1 MKKKIRTFISEFI
14 RNLPIQEKLLF
25 SFIILTVIPALLI
38 GILSFY
44 QSSELLK
51 HKTEQYMRD
60 ILLETGNNIETKLS
74 EVESLSFQIVSNLV
88 IHDSLIKSNKGFSD
102 EKEEIYTERA
112 IDSQLR
118 SMLPSV
124 SGIAA
129 IQVLSNTGTSYYIN
143 PASIPL
149 SAMSLNDINKKI
161 LEDGK
166 GSIYW
171 FDTNPATQTIAM
183 GRTINS
189 VTNQERIGYAL
200 IYIREKSIIDT
211 FKDTELLKNGEI
223 FVVGQDGNIISCVDK
238 KLLGQK
244 NEFTTLEELD
254 YISPSSF
261 GTSKIDGMNYY
272 FLYREING
280 TDWQMVSFIPAV
292 EYEKDI
298 IWLRNWITLIIIV
311 CCLLSVAF
319 SVAIS
324 RGVSKPVRDLTKMMR
339 EIGDGDFS
347 VYSTYDSKDEIGV
360 LSRHFNEMV
369 SQVKKLIQR
378 VYEEEL
384 LKQKAELK
392 SLRMQINP
400 HFLYNSLESINW
412 MARIRGVPEIGKMVK
427 ALGDLMRASISGDDF
442 ITVSEEIKNI
452 ENYLIIQKFRYGEK
466 IEVNIDIEPEIE
478 KFKIPKLILQPI
490 VENAIVH
497 GIENMVGNGIINIYG
512 ALSNDNIILTVTD
525 NGLGIN
531 EERIKTIL
539 SAAEHSH
546 RANKHTNIGLRN
558 VDRRI
563 KIYYGEEYGVQ
574 IQSREGHGTTVTLS
588 FPIEQ
593 LIS

>member
-1 MKKKIRTFISEFI
+1 MKNKNRTAISEFI
-14 RNLPIQEKLLF
+14 RNLPIQKKLLF
-25 SFIILTVIPALLI
+25 SFVILTVFPALLI

-44 QSSELLK
+44 RSSELLK

-60 ILLETGNNIETKLS
+60 ILLETGNNIEVKLS
-74 EVESLSFQIVSNLV
+74 EVENLSFQIVSNSV
-88 IHDSLIKSNKGFSD
+88 IHDSLKKSNKGFSD
-102 EKEEIYTERA
+102 EKERIYTERA

-118 SMLPSV
+118 SMIPSV

-129 IQVLSNTGTSYYIN
+129 IQVLSNDGTSYYIN

-149 SAMSLNDINKKI
+149 SAMSLDDTDKGI
-161 LEDGK
+161 LEKGK
-166 GSIYW
+166 GSIHW
-171 FDTNPATQTIAM
+171 FDTEPSTQTIAM

-223 FVVGQDGNIISCVDK
+223 FVASENGNIISCIQK
-238 KLLGQK
+238 ELLGQK
-244 NEFTTLEELD
+244 NEFTTLEELGN
-254 YISPSSF
+254 ISPGTF

-272 FLYREING
+272 YTYRRING
-280 TDWQMVSFIPAV
+280 TDWRVISFIPAV

-298 IWLRNWITLIIIV
+298 IWLRNWITMIIIV
-311 CCLLSVAF
+311 CCLLSLAF

-324 RGVSKPVRDLTKMMR
+324 RGVSKPVRDLTEMMR
-339 EIGDGDFS
+339 EVGSGDFS

-369 SQVKKLIQR
+369 SQVKKLIQK

-400 HFLYNSLESINW
+400 HFLYNTLESINW

-427 ALGDLMRASISGDDF
+427 ALGNLMRASISGDDF
-442 ITVSEEIKNI
+442 ITVRDEIENI
-452 ENYLIIQKFRYGEK
+452 ENYLMIQKFRYGDK
-466 IEVNIDIEPEIE
+466 IQANIDIEPGIE
-478 KFKIPKLILQPI
+478 KYKIPKLILQPI

-497 GIENMVGNGIINIYG
+497 GIENMVGNGMINISG
-512 ALSNDNIILTVTD
+512 TASDKNITLSVTD

-531 EERIKTIL
+531 ENRIKTLL
-539 SAAEHSH
+539 SSPERSV
-546 RANKHTNIGLRN
+546 RANGHTNIGLKN

-563 KIYYGEEYGVQ
+563 KMYYGEEYGVQ
-574 IQSREGHGTTVTLS
+574 IQSREGHGTTVTIS
-588 FPIEQ
+588 FPVD
-593 LIS
+593 

>member
-1 MKKKIRTFISEFI
+1 MNKKNRTFISEFI
-14 RNLPIQEKLLF
+14 RNLPIQKKLLF

-44 QSSELLK
+44 RSSELLK
-51 HKTEQYMRD
+51 HKTEQYMKD

-74 EVESLSFQIVSNLV
+74 EVESLSFQIVSNSV
-88 IHDSLIKSNKGFSD
+88 IHDSLLKSNKGFTD
-102 EKEEIYTERA
+102 EKEKIYTERA

-124 SGIAA
+124 PGIAA
-129 IQVLSNTGTSYYIN
+129 IQVLSNDGTSYYIN

-149 SAMSLNDINKKI
+149 SAMSLNDADKKI

-166 GSIYW
+166 GSIHW
-171 FDTNPATQTIAM
+171 FDTDPNTQTIAM

-189 VTNQERIGYAL
+189 VANQERIGYAL
-200 IYIREKSIIDT
+200 IYIREKSIIDA
-211 FKDTELLKNGEI
+211 FKDTELLRNGEI
-223 FVVGQDGNIISCVDK
+223 FVVGKNGNIISCIEK
-238 KLLGQK
+238 ELLGQR
-244 NEFTTLEELD
+244 NEFTTLEELE
-254 YISPSSF
+254 YINPRSF

-272 FLYREING
+272 FLYGEING
-280 TDWQMVSFIPAV
+280 TNWRMISFIPAV
-292 EYEKDI
+292 EYEKEI

-324 RGVSKPVRDLTKMMR
+324 GGVSKPVRDLSKMMR

-369 SQVKKLIQR
+369 SQVKNLIQK

-442 ITVSEEIKNI
+442 VTVGEEIKNI
-452 ENYLIIQKFRYGEK
+452 ENYLIIQKFRYGDK
-466 IEVNIDIEPEIE
+466 IEVNIDIKPGIE
-478 KFKIPKLILQPI
+478 KHKIPKLILQPI

-497 GIENMVGNGIINIYG
+497 GIEKMVGSGIINISG
-512 ALSNDNIILTVTD
+512 AVSGNNIILKVTD

-531 EERIKTIL
+531 EDRIKTIL
-539 SAAEHSH
+539 SAPEHAG
-546 RANKHTNIGLRN
+546 RTNGHTNIGLRN

-574 IQSREGHGTTVTLS
+574 IQSREGRGTTVTLS
-588 FPIEQ
+588 FPIE
-593 LIS
+593 

>member
-1 MKKKIRTFISEFI
+1 MNKKNRTFISEFI
-14 RNLPIQEKLLF
+14 RNLPIQKKLLF

-44 QSSELLK
+44 RSSELLK
-51 HKTEQYMRD
+51 HKTEQYMKD

-74 EVESLSFQIVSNLV
+74 EVESLSFQIVSNSV
-88 IHDSLIKSNKGFSD
+88 IHDSLLKSNKGFTD
-102 EKEEIYTERA
+102 EKEKIYTERA

-124 SGIAA
+124 PGIAA
-129 IQVLSNTGTSYYIN
+129 IQVLSNDGTSYYIN

-149 SAMSLNDINKKI
+149 SAMSLNDADKKI

-166 GSIYW
+166 GSIHW
-171 FDTNPATQTIAM
+171 FDTDPNTQTIAM

-189 VTNQERIGYAL
+189 VANQERIGYAL
-200 IYIREKSIIDT
+200 IYIREKSIIDA
-211 FKDTELLKNGEI
+211 FKDTELLRNGEI
-223 FVVGQDGNIISCVDK
+223 FVVGKNGNIISCIEK
-238 KLLGQK
+238 ELLGQR
-244 NEFTTLEELD
+244 NEFTTLEELE
-254 YISPSSF
+254 YINPRSF

-272 FLYREING
+272 FLYGEING
-280 TDWQMVSFIPAV
+280 TNWRMISFIPAV
-292 EYEKDI
+292 EYEKEI

-324 RGVSKPVRDLTKMMR
+324 GGVSKPVRDLSKMMR

-369 SQVKKLIQR
+369 SQVKNLIQK

-442 ITVSEEIKNI
+442 VTVGEEIKNI
-452 ENYLIIQKFRYGEK
+452 ENYLIIQKFRYGDK
-466 IEVNIDIEPEIE
+466 IEVNIDIKPGIE
-478 KFKIPKLILQPI
+478 KHKIPKLILQPI

-497 GIENMVGNGIINIYG
+497 GIEKMVGSGIINISG
-512 ALSNDNIILTVTD
+512 AVSGNNIILKVTD

-531 EERIKTIL
+531 EDRIKTIL
-539 SAAEHSH
+539 SAPEHAG
-546 RANKHTNIGLRN
+546 RTNRHTNIGLRN

-574 IQSREGHGTTVTLS
+574 IQSREGRGTTVTLS
-588 FPIEQ
+588 FPIE
-593 LIS
+593 

>member
-1 MKKKIRTFISEFI
+1 MNKKNRTFISEFI
-14 RNLPIQEKLLF
+14 RNLPIQKKLLF

-44 QSSELLK
+44 RSSELLK
-51 HKTEQYMRD
+51 HKTEQYMKD

-74 EVESLSFQIVSNLV
+74 EVESLSFQIVSNSV
-88 IHDSLIKSNKGFSD
+88 IHDSLLKSNKGFTD
-102 EKEEIYTERA
+102 EKEKIYTERA

-124 SGIAA
+124 PGIAA
-129 IQVLSNTGTSYYIN
+129 IQVLSNDGTSYYIN

-149 SAMSLNDINKKI
+149 SAMSLNDADKKI

-166 GSIYW
+166 GSIHW
-171 FDTNPATQTIAM
+171 FDTDPNTQTIAM
-183 GRTINS
+183 GITINS
-189 VTNQERIGYAL
+189 VANQERIGYAL
-200 IYIREKSIIDT
+200 IYIREKSIIDA
-211 FKDTELLKNGEI
+211 FKDTELLRNGEI
-223 FVVGQDGNIISCVDK
+223 FVVGKNGNIISCIEK
-238 KLLGQK
+238 ELLGQR
-244 NEFTTLEELD
+244 NEFTTLEELE
-254 YISPSSF
+254 YINPRSF

-272 FLYREING
+272 FLYGEING
-280 TDWQMVSFIPAV
+280 TNWRMISFIPAV
-292 EYEKDI
+292 EYEKEI

-324 RGVSKPVRDLTKMMR
+324 GEFQNRSGSFKNDA

-369 SQVKKLIQR
+369 SQVKNLIQK

-442 ITVSEEIKNI
+442 VTVGEEIKNI
-452 ENYLIIQKFRYGEK
+452 ENYLIIQKFRYGDK
-466 IEVNIDIEPEIE
+466 IEVNIDIKPGIE
-478 KFKIPKLILQPI
+478 KHKIPKLILQPI

-497 GIENMVGNGIINIYG
+497 GIEKMVGSGIINISG
-512 ALSNDNIILTVTD
+512 AVSGNNIILKVTD

-531 EERIKTIL
+531 EDRIKTIL
-539 SAAEHSH
+539 SAPEHAG
-546 RANKHTNIGLRN
+546 RTNGHTNIGLRN

-574 IQSREGHGTTVTLS
+574 IQSREGRGTTVTLS
-588 FPIEQ
+588 FPIE
-593 LIS
+593 

>member
-1 MKKKIRTFISEFI
+1 MKKKNRTVISEFI
-14 RNLPIQEKLLF
+14 RNLPIQKKLLF
-25 SFIILTVIPALLI
+25 SFVVLIVFPAVLI

-44 QSSELLK
+44 RSSELLK
-51 HKTEQYMRD
+51 HKTEQYMKD
-60 ILLETGNNIETKLS
+60 ILLETGNSIEVKLS
-74 EVESLSFQIVSNLV
+74 EVESLSFQIVSNSV
-88 IHDSLIKSNKGFSD
+88 IHDSLKKSNKGFSD
-102 EKEEIYTERA
+102 EKEKIYTERA

-129 IQVLSNTGTSYYIN
+129 IQVLSNEGTSYYIN

-149 SAMSLNDINKKI
+149 SAMSLSDTNKTI
-161 LEDGK
+161 LENGK
-166 GSIYW
+166 GSIHW
-171 FDTNPATQTIAM
+171 FDTDPSTQTIAI

-189 VTNQERIGYAL
+189 VTNQERIGYVL

-211 FKDTELLKNGEI
+211 FRDTELLKNGKI
-223 FVVGQDGNIISCVDK
+223 FVAGQNGNIISSVEK
-238 KLLGQK
+238 ELLGRN

-254 YISPSSF
+254 YIYPGSF

-280 TDWQMVSFIPAV
+280 TDWRMISFIPAV

-311 CCLLSVAF
+311 CCLLSFAF

-324 RGVSKPVRDLTKMMR
+324 RGVSKPVRDLSKMMM

-369 SQVKKLIQR
+369 SQVKKLIQK

-442 ITVSEEIKNI
+442 VTVGEEIKNI
-452 ENYLIIQKFRYGEK
+452 DNYLIIQKFRYGDK
-466 IEVNIDIEPEIE
+466 IEVNMDIKPEIE
-478 KFKIPKLILQPI
+478 KYKIPKLILQPI

-497 GIENMVGNGIINIYG
+497 GLENMVGNGIINISG
-512 ALSNDNIILTVTD
+512 TVSNNNIILTVAD

-531 EERIKTIL
+531 ENRLKSIL
-539 SAAEHSH
+539 SAPEHSY
-546 RANKHTNIGLRN
+546 RAKGHTNIGLRN

-563 KIYYGEEYGVQ
+563 KMYYGEEYGVQ
-574 IQSREGHGTTVTLS
+574 IQSREGHGTTITLS
-588 FPIEQ
+588 FPIE
-593 LIS
+593 

>member
-1 MKKKIRTFISEFI
+1 MKKKNRTFISEFV
-14 RNLPIQEKLLF
+14 RNLPIQKKLLF
-25 SFIILTVIPALLI
+25 SFVILTVIPALLI

-44 QSSELLK
+44 RSSELLK
-51 HKTEQYMRD
+51 HKTEQYMKD
-60 ILLETGNNIETKLS
+60 ILLETGNNIEVKLS
-74 EVESLSFQIVSNLV
+74 EVESLSFQIVSNSV

>member
-1 MKKKIRTFISEFI
+1 MNKKNRTFISEFI
-14 RNLPIQEKLLF
+14 RNLPIQKKLLF

-44 QSSELLK
+44 RSSELLK
-51 HKTEQYMRD
+51 HKTEQYMKD

-74 EVESLSFQIVSNLV
+74 EVESLSFQIVSNSV
-88 IHDSLIKSNKGFSD
+88 IHDSLLKSNKGFTD
-102 EKEEIYTERA
+102 EKEKIYTERA

-124 SGIAA
+124 PGIAA
-129 IQVLSNTGTSYYIN
+129 IQVLSNDGTSYYIN

-149 SAMSLNDINKKI
+149 SAMSLNDADKKI

-166 GSIYW
+166 GSIHW
-171 FDTNPATQTIAM
+171 FDTDPNTQTIAM

-189 VTNQERIGYAL
+189 VANQERIGYAL
-200 IYIREKSIIDT
+200 IYIREKSIIDA
-211 FKDTELLKNGEI
+211 FKDTELLRNGEI
-223 FVVGQDGNIISCVDK
+223 FVVGKNGNIISCIEK
-238 KLLGQK
+238 ELLGQR
-244 NEFTTLEELD
+244 NEFTTLEELE
-254 YISPSSF
+254 YINPRSF

-272 FLYREING
+272 FLYGEING
-280 TDWQMVSFIPAV
+280 TNWRMISFIPAI
-292 EYEKDI
+292 EYEKEI

-324 RGVSKPVRDLTKMMR
+324 GGVSKPVRDLSKMMR

-369 SQVKKLIQR
+369 SQVKNLIQK

-442 ITVSEEIKNI
+442 VTVGEEIKNI
-452 ENYLIIQKFRYGEK
+452 ENYLIIQKFRYGDK
-466 IEVNIDIEPEIE
+466 IEVNIDIKPGIE
-478 KFKIPKLILQPI
+478 KHKIPKLILQPI

-497 GIENMVGNGIINIYG
+497 GIEKMVGSGIINISG
-512 ALSNDNIILTVTD
+512 AVSGNNIILKVTD

-531 EERIKTIL
+531 EDRIKTIL
-539 SAAEHSH
+539 SAPEHAG
-546 RANKHTNIGLRN
+546 RTNGHTNIGLRN

-574 IQSREGHGTTVTLS
+574 IQSREGRGTTVTLS
-588 FPIEQ
+588 FPIE
-593 LIS
+593 

>member
-1 MKKKIRTFISEFI
+1 MKKKNRTFISEFV
-14 RNLPIQEKLLF
+14 RNLPIQKKLLF
-25 SFIILTVIPALLI
+25 SFVILTVIPALLI

-44 QSSELLK
+44 RSSELLK
-51 HKTEQYMRD
+51 HKTEQYMKD
-60 ILLETGNNIETKLS
+60 ILLETGNNIEVKLS
-74 EVESLSFQIVSNLV
+74 EVESLSFQIVSNSV
-88 IHDSLIKSNKGFSD
+88 IHDSLIKSNKGFPD
-102 EKEEIYTERA
+102 EKEKIYTERA

-124 SGIAA
+124 PGIAA
-129 IQVLSNTGTSYYIN
+129 IQVLSNTGISYYIN

-149 SAMSLNDINKKI
+149 SAMFLNDANKKI

-166 GSIYW
+166 GSIHW
-171 FDTNPATQTIAM
+171 FDTDPATQTIAM

-223 FVVGQDGNIISCVDK
+223 FVVGQDGNIISCIDK
-238 KLLGQK
+238 DLLGHK
-244 NEFTTLEELD
+244 NEFTTLEDLNG
-254 YISPSSF
+254 INPRSF

-280 TDWQMVSFIPAV
+280 TDWRMISFIPAV

-324 RGVSKPVRDLTKMMR
+324 RGISKPVRDLSKMML

-369 SQVKKLIQR
+369 SQVKKLIQK

-442 ITVSEEIKNI
+442 ITVGEEINNI
-452 ENYLIIQKFRYGEK
+452 ENYLIIHKFLYGDK
-466 IEVNIDIEPEIE
+466 IEVNIDIKPEIE

-497 GIENMVGNGIINIYG
+497 GIENMVGNGIINISG
-512 ALSNDNIILTVTD
+512 AVSGDIIMLTVTY

-539 SAAEHSH
+539 SAPEHSG
-546 RANKHTNIGLRN
+546 RTNGHTNIGLKN

-563 KIYYGEEYGVQ
+563 KIYYGEEYGVR
-574 IQSREGHGTTVTLS
+574 IESKEGRGTKVTLS
-588 FPIEQ
+588 FPVDQ

>member
-1 MKKKIRTFISEFI
+1 M
-14 RNLPIQEKLLF
+14 PIQKKLLF

-44 QSSELLK
+44 RSSELLK
-51 HKTEQYMRD
+51 HKTEQYMKD

-74 EVESLSFQIVSNLV
+74 EVESLSFQIVSNSV
-88 IHDSLIKSNKGFSD
+88 IHDSLLKSNKGFTD
-102 EKEEIYTERA
+102 EKEKIYTERA

-124 SGIAA
+124 PGIAA
-129 IQVLSNTGTSYYIN
+129 IQVLSNDGTSYYIN

-149 SAMSLNDINKKI
+149 NAMSLNDADKKI

-166 GSIYW
+166 GSIHW
-171 FDTNPATQTIAM
+171 FDTDPNTQTIAM

-189 VTNQERIGYAL
+189 VANQERIGYAL
-200 IYIREKSIIDT
+200 IYIREKSIIDA
-211 FKDTELLKNGEI
+211 FKDTELLRNGEI
-223 FVVGQDGNIISCVDK
+223 FVVGKNGNIISCIEK
-238 KLLGQK
+238 ELLGQR
-244 NEFTTLEELD
+244 NEFTTLEELE
-254 YISPSSF
+254 YINPRSF

-272 FLYREING
+272 FLYGEING
-280 TDWQMVSFIPAV
+280 TNWRMISFIPAV
-292 EYEKDI
+292 EYEKEI

-324 RGVSKPVRDLTKMMR
+324 GGVSKPVRDLSKMMR

-369 SQVKKLIQR
+369 SQVKNLIQK

-442 ITVSEEIKNI
+442 VTVGEEIKNI
-452 ENYLIIQKFRYGEK
+452 ENYLIIQKFRYGDK
-466 IEVNIDIEPEIE
+466 IEVNIDIKPGIE
-478 KFKIPKLILQPI
+478 KHKIPKLILQPI

-497 GIENMVGNGIINIYG
+497 GIEKMVGSGIINISG
-512 ALSNDNIILTVTD
+512 AVSGNNIILKVTD

-531 EERIKTIL
+531 EDRIKTIL
-539 SAAEHSH
+539 SAPEHAG
-546 RANKHTNIGLRN
+546 RTNGHTNIGLRN

-574 IQSREGHGTTVTLS
+574 IQSREGRGTTVTLS
-588 FPIEQ
+588 FPIE
-593 LIS
+593 